1 MKRRES
7 RGRVRNPSAKRP
19 AGKVKLVID
28 EIISHLEKVGS
39 ELSQSES
46 QGIIDEIESANHVFV
61 YGAGRSGYVA
71 RSFAQRLKQMGFDA
85 FFVGDTTTP
94 ASGKGDLLIA
104 VTGSGE
110 TPSVISMLET
120 GNALGVRQA
129 VVTSNRDGRASRMA
143 HLTLYV
149 PGKTKLLE
157 RPSHAPFTSLFDVAA
172 LSVLDGITAELMQSS
187 GLTDGTSG
195 EPTRTWSDRASG

>member
-1 MKRRES
+1 VKRRES
-7 RGRVRNPSAKRP
+7 RGRVRNPATNRP
-19 AGKVKLVID
+19 GGGGKLGLVID
-28 EIISHLEKVGS
+28 EIVSHLERVGR

-46 QGIIDEIESANHVFV
+46 RSLIDEIESANRIFV

-120 GNALGVRQA
+120 GKTLGVRQA

-157 RPSHAPFTSLFDVAA
+157 RPTHAPFTSLFDVAA
-172 LSVLDGITAELMQSS
+172 LSVLDGITAELMQGR
-187 GLTDGTSG
+187 GLNDEDIG
-195 EPTRTWSDRASG
+195 RAHANLE